1 MSQNK
6 LIKISSVS
14 KKLVVGLLG
23 AFLLLFLL
31 FHMCANL
38 MILREDDGAWYS
50 AFCHFMGTNIFVKIF
65 EVVLMAVLLF
75 HIICTL
81 VLWFQN
87 RKARGTERYHVAS
100 KSKTAT
106 GSKMMALTGVLIIAF
121 LALHFL
127 NFYLVK
133 MNVVQ
138 GTYMVETDKV
148 ETKEVSVLLSA
159 SQQQGMSPEEFM
171 EAYKQQVQMYAAQ
184 MDPAAAEQ
192 MMAEAEMLE
201 KAVPV
206 TAFMNKV
213 LQEGMI
219 SEDGKYI
226 KKINKEDRDM
236 LMAAI
241 EDADVEPDFYTMSRE
256 LFKNP
261 IYCVVY
267 ILFFVILWIHLRHA
281 FESVFQTWGL
291 QNYTYF
297 PIINFLAIVY
307 AWVIV
312 LGFAAVPVCVLLLF

>member
-138 GTYMVETDKV
+138 GTYMVETEKV

-312 LGFAAVPVCVLLLF
+312 LGFAAVPVCVLLFF

>member
-6 LIKISSVS
+6 LIKISSIS

-38 MILREDDGAWYS
+38 LILREDDGAWYS

-100 KSKTAT
+100 KSKTAI

-133 MNVVQ
+133 MKVVQ
-138 GTYMVETDKV
+138 GTYMVEVEKV
-148 ETKEVSVLLSA
+148 ETTEVVALASA
-159 SQQQGMSPEEFM
+159 SQQQGVTPEEFM
-171 EAYKQQVQMYAAQ
+171 ESYKQQMQVYMAQ
-184 MDPAAAEQ
+184 MDPATVEQ
-192 MMAEAEMLE
+192 MNAEIAKFEQ
-201 KAVPV
+201 AVPV
-206 TAFMNKV
+206 AAFMSKV
-213 LQEGMI
+213 AQDNMI

-241 EDADVEPDFYTMSRE
+241 EDADVEPDFYTMARD
-256 LFKNP
+256 LFKNRL
-261 IYCVVY
+261 YCCVY
-267 ILFFVILWIHLRHA
+267 IIFFVILWIHLRHA

-312 LGFAAVPVCVLLLF
+312 LGFAAVPVCVLLFF

>member
-106 GSKMMALTGVLIIAF
+106 GSKMMALTGVLILAF

-133 MNVVQ
+133 MNVVE
-138 GTYMVETDKV
+138 GTYMVETEKV
-148 ETKEVSVLLSA
+148 ETEEVSILLA
-159 SQQQGMSPEEFM
+159 TSQQQGMSPEEFM
-171 EAYKQQVQMYAAQ
+171 EAYKEQATYAAQ
-184 MDPAAAEQ
+184 MNPAYAEQ
-192 MMAEAEMLE
+192 MMADIARLE
-201 KAVPV
+201 PVVPIV
-206 TAFMNKV
+206 SILESA
-213 LQEGMI
+213 QR
-219 SEDGKYI
+219 SEDGKYF
-226 KKINKEDRDM
+226 KNINKEDRDK

-241 EDADVEPDFYTMSRE
+241 EDADVEPDFYTMARD

-261 IYCVVY
+261 LYCAAY
-267 ILFFVILWIHLRHA
+267 LIFFVILWIHLRHA

-312 LGFAAVPVCVLLLF
+312 LGFAAVPVCVWLLF

>member
-38 MILREDDGAWYS
+38 MILRNDDGAWYS

-133 MNVVQ
+133 MNVVE
-138 GTYMVETDKV
+138 GTYMVEAEKV
-148 ETKEVSVLLSA
+148 ETQEVSVLLSA

-171 EAYKQQVQMYAAQ
+171 EAYKQQVQIYAAQ
-184 MDPAAAEQ
+184 LDPASAEQ
-192 MMAEAEMLE
+192 MMAEAEKLE

-213 LQEGMI
+213 MQEGMI

-226 KKINKEDRDM
+226 KTINKEDRDM

-241 EDADVEPDFYTMSRE
+241 EDADVEPDFYTMARD

-261 IYCVVY
+261 LYCCVY
-267 ILFFVILWIHLRHA
+267 LIFFVILWIHLRHA

-312 LGFAAVPVCVLLLF
+312 LGFAAVPVCVWLLF

>member
-138 GTYMVETDKV
+138 GTYMVETEKV